1 MPDTQADR
9 GKVASEI
16 SNSAVQ
22 LLRDYTGR
30 GPTKAHTI
38 INRDVVTI
46 VFRDTLTKGERKL
59 VASGFEDD
67 VLRTRHMYQ
76 GAMRDDLVALVERN
90 CGRKVVAFMSD
101 NHIDP
106 DVGVEFFILEP
117 QTDAQSDGTGPT
129 DPATAS

>member
-1 MPDTQADR
+1 MLDTQAER
-9 GKVASEI
+9 GKIASEI

-22 LLRDYTGR
+22 LVRDYTGR

-46 VFRDTLTKGERKL
+46 VLRDNLTKGERKL
-59 VASGFEDD
+59 VAGGFKDD

-106 DVGVEFFILEP
+106 DVGVEFFILEQ
-117 QTDAQSDGTGPT
+117 QTDAQSDGAGPT